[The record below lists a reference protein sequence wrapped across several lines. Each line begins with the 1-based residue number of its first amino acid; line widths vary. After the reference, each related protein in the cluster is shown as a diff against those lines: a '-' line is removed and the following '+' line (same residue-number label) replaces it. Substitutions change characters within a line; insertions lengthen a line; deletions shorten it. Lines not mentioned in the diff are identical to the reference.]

1 MANTWQ
7 GEFPI
12 ENLALDG
19 YAGTA
24 PVGRYPP
31 NGYGLDDMNGHE
43 RRAGEGRAGNRP
55 DHVRVQARERVDP
68 GEEPRGEAVGDTLHA
83 KHQARDGILTQRVP
97 PDREEELHLGA
108 RMRWP
113 SRPGSSAKTAPTTV
127 ATTMMSAHADSQL

>member
-1 MANTWQ
+1 MNAELVKN
-7 GEFPI
+7 
-12 ENLALDG
+12 
-19 YAGTA
+19 A
-24 PVGRYPP
+24 PVTVPTMYAYRPAS
-31 NGYGLDDMNGHE
+31 GLT
-43 RRAGEGRAGNRP
+43 P
-55 DHVRVQARERVDP
+55 ARK
-68 GEEPRGEAVGDTLHA
+68 PRGEAVGDTLHA